1 MDVGT
6 ALACA
11 ELLEGVPID
20 WIIDTGSGN
29 HLAGRGE
36 LPSAL
41 RDAICQSNGKLR
53 LATANGI
60 ISVKSMVR

>member
-1 MDVGT
+1 MDVGRG
-6 ALACA
+6 LAGA
-11 ELLEGVPID
+11 EVFEGVPID

-29 HLAGRGE
+29 YLAGRGE

-41 RDAICQSNGKLR
+41 QDAIVQSNCKLR

-60 ISVKSMVR
+60 VSVKSK